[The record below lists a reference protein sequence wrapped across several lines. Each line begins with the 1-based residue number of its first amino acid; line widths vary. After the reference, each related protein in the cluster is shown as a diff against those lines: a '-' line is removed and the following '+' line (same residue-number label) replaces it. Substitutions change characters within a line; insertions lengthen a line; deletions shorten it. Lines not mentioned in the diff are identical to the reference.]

1 MILERH
7 REAVATFNARRAEL
21 KSLSRKIQDARPA
34 RSLTALGKRTATPE
48 NTASLQTAINELG
61 RFMAAYPN
69 QRAHSQTDPYNLPF
83 RIASDKVRKAAE
95 TEAELNAVLSR
106 TADATSSTIVATK
119 TTANKITVAK
129 ATGTKSTSLTAGP
142 DAADL
147 AETED
152 AQLTPAIRAKAAEL
166 NNHPLTIYNWVRNNI
181 EYLPTY
187 GSIQGSDLTLLSK
200 RGNAFDTASLLIALY
215 RAANIPARY
224 VYGTVEIS
232 AEQAMNWVGGV
243 TNADA
248 AQSLLSQG
256 GIPTTS
262 IVSGGKIVKFRIE
275 TVWVEAWL
283 KYYPSR
289 GARHTTF
296 TNLADAKAKGNQW
309 VPMDASFKQYT
320 YTQGV
325 DLKSN
330 VPLDVNAVFAA
341 AEQGASIDVAT
352 GRITALN
359 VTEARGVLAE
369 YMQRMSIYLNQQLPN
384 ASLGQAFGSRTILAT
399 EASILAGTLPASKVT
414 SMQRFAELPTS
425 MRMSADLR
433 FYGSATDAQLDSP
446 AATASITLAKLGN
459 KRLGVTYTPSSP
471 ADATALATA
480 IADAQPELPAYLI
493 RVKPQ
498 LKLDDALITEGAS
511 ALLGSSQIWEVRLN
525 APWRDSDFAHRF
537 NVTAG
542 SELVFGISGGGVAE
556 TSLRQRFQGTNN
568 LSAGENLHQLSLNYW
583 YAKELLARQLARQE
597 GVGYQFLSAF
607 GLFTSPLSVTYAF
620 GLPRSGAYKG
630 REMDVSH
637 LYFAATAASTEKRAT
652 YARSVSTQSSHLE
665 GAVPE
670 ILFGHPTG
678 SGISTIRIL
687 QAASDEDIPVHV
699 ITPINSAAALPLLQ
713 IDSDTRQ
720 IVQNAINA
728 GRTVIIPQ
736 RSPQDLKYN
745 GTGLIVED
753 PVDGTG
759 AYLLSGGLNGGA
771 LGDCACERKKQPKV
785 QALYE
790 IIATLAILAAI
801 AALMAGTGGLG
812 GAVVL
817 TATRL
822 LIQQMM
828 LRYGIRALAFPLAF
842 AAGSANATPPAC
854 CITATSGCEKPDLFR
869 GGNAGGPRLREGIRL
884 NRPLQTGPDD
894 VVYESPPGALPVPIN
909 FTCASPDSALLDQ
922 IVVLPD
928 GGASHETSPIKVP
941 SWLLAAKIY
950 PPPTLYLTQDTRV
963 HWLLGPKTSMTLRDF
978 CSTLQEFEPRYVRVR

>member
-7 REAVATFNARRAEL
+7 REAVDTFNARRAEL

-83 RIASDKVRKAAE
+83 RIANDKVRKAAE

-106 TADATSSTIVATK
+106 TADATSSTIAANRT
-119 TTANKITVAK
+119 TTATTI
-129 ATGTKSTSLTAGP
+129 TKSSSLTQGP

-283 KYYPSR
+283 NYYPSR
-289 GARHTTF
+289 GAKHKPY
-296 TNLADAKAKGNQW
+296 TNLTDAQAKGNQW
-309 VPMDASFKQYT
+309 VPMDASFKQYA

-330 VPLDVNAVFAA
+330 VPLDVNAVFAG
-341 AEQGASIDVAT
+341 AEQGATVDLAT
-352 GRITALN
+352 GRVSTLN

-384 ASLGQAFGSRTILAT
+384 ASLGQAFGSRAIVAS
-399 EASILAGTLPASKVT
+399 EASMLAGTLPASKVT

-433 FYGSATDAQLDSP
+433 FYGAATDAQLDSP
-446 AATASITLAKLGN
+446 AATASISLAKLGN

-471 ADATALATA
+471 ADATALAAA

-511 ALLGSSQIWEVRLN
+511 ALLGSSQVWEVRLN

-537 NVTAG
+537 NVSAG
-542 SELVFGISGGGVAE
+542 SELVFGISGSGVAE
-556 TSLRQRFQGTNN
+556 QSLRQRFQSTNN
-568 LSAGENLHQLSLNYW
+568 LTSGENLHQLSLNYW

-607 GLFTSPLSVTYAF
+607 GLFSSPLSVTYAF

-637 LYFAATAASTEKRAT
+637 LYFAATAASSEKRAT

-687 QAASDEDIPVHV
+687 QAASDEGIPVHI
-699 ITPINSAAALPLLQ
+699 ITSANAVAALPLLQ

-728 GRTVIIPQ
+728 GKTVIIPQ
-736 RSPQDLKYN
+736 RSPQELKYN

-790 IIATLAILAAI
+790 IIVTLAILAAI
-801 AALMAGTGGLG
+801 AAL
-812 GAVVL
+812 
-817 TATRL
+817 
-822 LIQQMM
+822 
-828 LRYGIRALAFPLAF
+828 
-842 AAGSANATPPAC
+842 
-854 CITATSGCEKPDLFR
+854 
-869 GGNAGGPRLREGIRL
+869 
-884 NRPLQTGPDD
+884 
-894 VVYESPPGALPVPIN
+894 
-909 FTCASPDSALLDQ
+909 
-922 IVVLPD
+922 
-928 GGASHETSPIKVP
+928 
-941 SWLLAAKIY
+941 
-950 PPPTLYLTQDTRV
+950 
-963 HWLLGPKTSMTLRDF
+963 
-978 CSTLQEFEPRYVRVR
+978 